1 MKSLLITR
9 VFPPRT
15 GGSGRWFWEMYRR
28 LPAGECVV
36 VAGENAAAE
45 VFDATHDL
53 NVYRA
58 PLDFSDF
65 GVFSV
70 GGYRRYLREYRRTL
84 EIARRERVDS
94 IHAGAILPEGWIA
107 GLVACKLRLPLVV
120 YLHGE
125 EIGYSERS
133 RQLDWMGRRVLHG
146 AARVVVNS
154 RNSFALAQEHW
165 GVSEENIRV
174 LHPGVECGKF
184 VPAHRDGQVR
194 RELGW
199 DDRPVVLTVGRLQKR
214 KGQDTM
220 IRALPMIRERVSDVL
235 YAVVGDG
242 DRREHLRE
250 LAAELDVEKHVKFHG
265 EPVDEE
271 LLRYYQ
277 QCDLFALPNRRIGG
291 DIEGFGIVLLEA
303 QACGKPVIA
312 GASGGTA
319 ETMREGATGITI
331 NCDGPAEL
339 AERVSEIL
347 LDERRRTEMGR
358 AAREWVATRFDWDA
372 LTREARGLF
381 QELTESSPSAD
392 GAVAASNV
400 S

>member
-1 MKSLLITR
+1 MKSLLIAR

-28 LPAGECVV
+28 LPAAECVI
-36 VAGENAAAE
+36 VAGKHPAAE
-45 VFDATHDL
+45 MFDATHDL

-58 PLDFSDF
+58 PLDFPDY

-70 GGYRRYLREYRRTL
+70 NGYRRYLRQYHRVL
-84 EIARRERVDS
+84 EIARRERVDA
-94 IHAGAILPEGWIA
+94 IHAGAMLPEGWIA
-107 GLVACKLRLPLVV
+107 GMAARRLRLPLLV

-125 EIGYSERS
+125 EICYAKAS
-133 RQLDWMGRRVLHG
+133 RQLAWMGRRVMQD

-154 RNSFALAQEHW
+154 RNSLALAREYW
-165 GVSEENIRV
+165 GVREARIRV

-184 VPAHRDGQVR
+184 TPAVRDLEVR
-194 RELGW
+194 RALGW
-199 DDRPVVLTVGRLQKR
+199 AERPVVLTVGRLQRR

-220 IRALPMIRERVSDVL
+220 IRALPMIREHVPDVL
-235 YAVVGDG
+235 YAVVGEG

-250 LAAELDVEKHVKFHG
+250 LVVELGVENHVQFHG
-265 EPVDEE
+265 EPVDGE
-271 LLRYYQ
+271 LLRSYQ
-277 QCDLFALPNRRIGG
+277 QCDLFALPNRQIGG

-319 ETMREGATGITI
+319 ETMRRGESGITI
-331 NCDGPAEL
+331 DCSEPTEL
-339 AERVSEIL
+339 AKRVVELL

-358 AAREWVATRFDWDA
+358 AARQWVVSRFDWEP
-372 LTREARGLF
+372 LTSEARELF
-381 QELTESSPSAD
+381 RQVAETND
-392 GAVAASNV
+392 VRHGAVAPSDV
-400 S
+400 